1 MKFLF
6 RKIFEIVPSYDGGY
20 GYWMHD
26 EQEYNNEKDGEFL
39 ILKFMK
45 YEDMD
50 AYEVKEYYVV
60 KKDWKEEWYE
70 VQSWYAPTLEALV
83 FTDWKY
89 IALREINRIKT
100 YGPVSVMTFLGQMI
114 KCVEKGS
121 EKSSNK

>member
-1 MKFLF
+1 MKVLF
-6 RKIFEIVPSYDGGY
+6 RKIFAIVPSYGGGY
-20 GYWMHD
+20 GYYMQS
-26 EQEYNNEKDGEFL
+26 EEEYNNEKDGEYL

-70 VQSWYAPTLEALV
+70 VQSWYSPSLEALV

-89 IALREINRIKT
+89 IALKEINRIKT
-100 YGPVSVMTFLGQMI
+100 YGPVSLMSDFDRLL
-114 KCVEKGS
+114 KCVEK
-121 EKSSNK
+121 SNNK